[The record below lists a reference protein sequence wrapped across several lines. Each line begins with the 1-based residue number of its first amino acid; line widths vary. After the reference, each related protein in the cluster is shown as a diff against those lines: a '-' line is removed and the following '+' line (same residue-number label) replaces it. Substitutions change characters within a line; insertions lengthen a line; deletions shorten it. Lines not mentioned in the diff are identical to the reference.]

1 MMEQNGAVKINFKS
15 LKKHGLKIKQSLWEE
30 FYPYID
36 LREKY
41 EFRRQDDAGKFFIR
55 EIELKRK
62 YEVHYNDLEN
72 SKESKQEIKKNCE
85 LRRKSFH

>member
-1 MMEQNGAVKINFKS
+1 MEQNGALKINFKS
-15 LKKHGLKIKQSLWEE
+15 LKKHGLKIKQSLCKE

-41 EFRRQDDAGKFFIR
+41 EFRRYDYAGKFFIR

-62 YEVHYNDLEN
+62 CEVNYKDLEN
-72 SKESKQEIKKNCE
+72 SKESKYEIKKNCE
-85 LRRKSFH
+85 FRRTSFH